1 MVTTSNEIDF
11 AESEVE
17 RLEANLQNLLSL
29 NASDIGK
36 QMARE
41 ELDAA
46 KARLAELRG
55 ETAPAVEETAP
66 EAAEASSEPVDEV
79 APAEEAPREPAEQPA
94 SESPAVE
101 AEPAAPAEPE
111 AAEGPVEEDDYSDLE
126 RTPEGTLIDHPGND

>member
-1 MVTTSNEIDF
+1 MVATSNEIDF

-55 ETAPAVEETAP
+55 DAAPVAAAEEAAPETAET
-66 EAAEASSEPVDEV
+66 SSEPVEE
-79 APAEEAPREPAEQPA
+79 AASEPAEETA
-94 SESPAVE
+94 
-101 AEPAAPAEPE
+101 AEPAAEPE
-111 AAEGPVEEDDYSDLE
+111 ATASEPAAPVETPTEEDDYSDLE
-126 RTPEGTLIDHPGND
+126 KTPEGTLIDHPGND